1 MKLETVQR
9 RWCADAKQKTQ
20 TDSDAGGGIWRN
32 RLPPKAIEAE
42 R

>member
-1 MKLETVQR
+1 MKLEIGRR

-20 TDSDAGGGIWRN
+20 TDSDAGGGIWQN
-32 RLPPKAIEAE
+32 RLTPK

>member
-20 TDSDAGGGIWRN
+20 TDSDAGGRILVN
-32 RLPPKAIEAE
+32 RLP
-42 R
+42 